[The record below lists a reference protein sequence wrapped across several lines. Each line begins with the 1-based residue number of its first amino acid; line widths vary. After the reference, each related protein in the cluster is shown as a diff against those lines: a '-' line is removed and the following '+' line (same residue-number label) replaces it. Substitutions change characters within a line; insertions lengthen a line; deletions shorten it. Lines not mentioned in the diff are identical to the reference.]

1 MMLGAM
7 DKNNKIGVTENDFD
21 FSVLNNDVQTI
32 KQQQKYILIGLA
44 ILLILILS
52 KR

>member
-1 MMLGAM
+1 MLGAL

-21 FSVLNNDVQTI
+21 FSVLNNDVKTI
-32 KQQQKYILIGLA
+32 KQQQKYILIALG

-52 KR
+52 KK

>member
-1 MMLGAM
+1 MLGAM
-7 DKNNKIGVTENDFD
+7 DKNNKIGVTENDFN

>member
-1 MMLGAM
+1 MLGAM

-21 FSVLNNDVQTI
+21 FSVLNNDVKTI

-52 KR
+52 KK

>member
-1 MMLGAM
+1 MLGAM

-32 KQQQKYILIGLA
+32 KQQQKYMLIVLA

-52 KR
+52 KK

>member
-21 FSVLNNDVQTI
+21 FSVLNNDIQTI
-32 KQQQKYILIGLA
+32 KQQQKYMLIGLA

>member
-1 MMLGAM
+1 MLGAL

-21 FSVLNNDVQTI
+21 FSVLNNDVKTI

-52 KR
+52 KK

>member
-1 MMLGAM
+1 MMLGAL

-21 FSVLNNDVQTI
+21 FSVLNNDVKTI

-52 KR
+52 KK

>member
-7 DKNNKIGVTENDFD
+7 DKNNKIGVTENDFN

>member
-1 MMLGAM
+1 M

>member
-1 MMLGAM
+1 MLGAM